1 MTSAVSGLLQPT
13 TPDEE
18 KRRRGFVLG
27 AAATSVLSLLGGIIF
42 LLFSGQTPTGQPALK
57 PRSTP
62 STVASAPPSTEAPD
76 SSGDLLGA
84 MGANFSD
91 VAGAGAPGLT
101 SGQDGAAPLG
111 GVPLSGAGGSP
122 LQLPP
127 APQTPAI
134 DWDELLAPS
143 VQAQQDAIAAGLTG
157 AITGPVVNAV
167 SSGFNSSA
175 ILLGDLILYAAY
187 TQNGG
192 PLLNGLQTA
201 IPAAA
206 VAAPALAAAGA
217 APAAADFSGLTS
229 AFAAAS
235 ALPSPVGLPALPQLP
250 PLPTPEQV
258 VAGLSALPA
267 IGALQQLPPP
277 PPLPTPEQALAGA
290 SAAAAAMGALGA
302 MLPPPPPIGLPSLP
316 PIGLPSLPPIGL
328 PSIGLPSITRLLGLP
343 F

>member
-1 MTSAVSGLLQPT
+1 MTTAVSGLLAPT
-13 TPDEE
+13 TPEE
-18 KRRRGFVLG
+18 KRRRRGFVLG

-42 LLFSGQTPTGQPALK
+42 LLFSGQTPTQQPALK

-62 STVASAPPSTEAPD
+62 TTVASAPPTSEAPA

-91 VAGAGAPGLT
+91 TTSGAVPGLT
-101 SGQDGAAPLG
+101 SGQGGAAPFGGLPLG
-111 GVPLSGAGGSP
+111 ETPLPSS

-127 APQTPAI
+127 APQTPTV
-134 DWDELLAPS
+134 DWGQVLAPAA
-143 VQAQQDAIAAGLTG
+143 QAQQDAIAANLTG
-157 AITGPVVNAV
+157 AITGPVIGAV
-167 SSGFNSSA
+167 SSGVNSSA
-175 ILLGDLILYAAY
+175 ILLGDIILYAAY

-192 PLLNGLQTA
+192 GLLNQLQTA

-206 VAAPALAAAGA
+206 VAVPALAAAGT
-217 APAAADFSGLTS
+217 APAAVDFSGLTS

-235 ALPSPVGLPALPQLP
+235 ALPAPVGLPQLPSLP

-258 VAGLSALPA
+258 IAGLSALPA
-267 IGALQQLPPP
+267 IAALQQLPPP

-290 SAAAAAMGALGA
+290 SAAAAAMGALA
-302 MLPPPPPIGLPSLP
+302 ALLPPPPPIGLPPIGLPPIGLP
-316 PIGLPSLPPIGL
+316 PIGLPSFA
-328 PSIGLPSITRLLGLP
+328 LPSITRLLGLP

>member
-1 MTSAVSGLLQPT
+1 MTTAVSGLLQPT
-13 TPDEE
+13 TPEE
-18 KRRRGFVLG
+18 KKRRRGFVLG

-42 LLFSGQTPTGQPALK
+42 LLFSGQTPTQPAPLK

-62 STVASAPPSTEAPD
+62 STVASAPPAAEAPD

-91 VAGAGAPGLT
+91 VASGGAPGLT
-101 SGQDGAAPLG
+101 SGQGGAPLG
-111 GVPLSGAGGSP
+111 GVPLSGSSVP
-122 LQLPP
+122 SLELPQAP
-127 APQTPAI
+127 AV
-134 DWDELLAPS
+134 DWDKLLAPS

-157 AITGPVVNAV
+157 AIAGPAVNAV

-175 ILLGDLILYAAY
+175 ILLGDIILYAAY
-187 TQNGG
+187 TNNGAG
-192 PLLNGLQTA
+192 LLNQLGTA

-217 APAAADFSGLTS
+217 APAAVDFSGLTS

-235 ALPSPVGLPALPQLP
+235 ALPGPVGLPALPPPPQLP

-258 VAGLSALPA
+258 LAGLSALPA
-267 IGALQQLPPP
+267 LGALQQLPPP

-302 MLPPPPPIGLPSLP
+302 LLPPPPPIGLPGLP

>member
-1 MTSAVSGLLQPT
+1 MTTAVSGLLQPT
-13 TPDEE
+13 TPEE
-18 KRRRGFVLG
+18 KRRRRGVVLG

-42 LLFSGQTPTGQPALK
+42 LLFSGQTPTQTAPLK

-62 STVASAPPSTEAPD
+62 TTVASAPPTTEAPA
-76 SSGDLLGA
+76 STGDLLGA
-84 MGANFSD
+84 MGANFTDTGVSGG
-91 VAGAGAPGLT
+91 VPGLN
-101 SGQDGAAPLG
+101 SSAGGASPLG
-111 GVPLSGAGGSP
+111 GVPLSGAPLSP
-122 LQLPP
+122 LQLPS
-127 APQTPAI
+127 APQGPAI
-134 DWDELLAPS
+134 DWGQLLEPS

-175 ILLGDLILYAAY
+175 ILLGDIILYAAY
-187 TQNGG
+187 TNNGG
-192 PLLNGLQTA
+192 GLLNQLQTA

-206 VAAPALAAAGA
+206 VAAPTLAAAGA
-217 APAAADFSGLTS
+217 APAAAVDFSGLTS

-258 VAGLSALPA
+258 LAGLSAIPA
-267 IGALQQLPPP
+267 ISALQQLPPP

-290 SAAAAAMGALGA
+290 SAAAAAMGALA
-302 MLPPPPPIGLPSLP
+302 ALLPPPPPIGLPSLP
-316 PIGLPSLPPIGL
+316 PIGLPPIGL
-328 PSIGLPSITRLLGLP
+328 PSFGLPSITRLLGLP